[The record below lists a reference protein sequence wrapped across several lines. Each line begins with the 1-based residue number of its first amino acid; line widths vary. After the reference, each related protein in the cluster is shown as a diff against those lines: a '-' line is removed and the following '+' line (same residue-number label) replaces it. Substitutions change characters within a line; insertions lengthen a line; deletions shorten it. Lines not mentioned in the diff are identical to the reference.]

1 MAAGRIKIYR
11 RKTEIAD
18 GRRVER
24 EPELYYSASCEIRS
38 LYGQELYKAL
48 EIRLENT
55 IVFEV
60 RYCRKIK
67 ELQQNLKQFFIEFE
81 GLNYDIYATDFMRN
95 ERQFVQLK
103 ANRTT

>member
-11 RKTEIAD
+11 RIYTMEG
-18 GRRVER
+18 GRKEEK
-24 EPELYYSASCEIRS
+24 EPEQHYEAWCEISS

-55 IVFEV
+55 VVFEV

-67 ELQQNLKQFFIEFE
+67 EMQQRLKEFFIEYE
-81 GLNYDIYATDFMRN
+81 GEKYDVYAIDFRRN
-95 ERQFVQLK
+95 ERQYVQLK
-103 ANRTT
+103 ANRTD

>member
-1 MAAGRIKIYR
+1 MSAGRIRIYR
-11 RKTEIAD
+11 HRYATEG
-18 GRRVER
+18 GRREEK
-24 EPELYYSASCEIRS
+24 EPEYHHEAWCEIGS

-67 ELQQNLKQFFIEFE
+67 EMQHRLKEFFVEYE
-81 GLNYDIYATDFMRN
+81 GEKYDIFAMDFRRN
-95 ERQFVQLK
+95 ERQYVLLK
-103 ANRTT
+103 ANRIG

>member
-1 MAAGRIKIYR
+1 MSAGRIKIYR
-11 RKTEIAD
+11 RRYATES
-18 GRRVER
+18 GRKEAR
-24 EPELYYSASCEIRS
+24 EPERYHEAWCEIGS

-67 ELQQNLKQFFIEFE
+67 EMQQRLKDFFIEYE
-81 GLNYDIYATDFMRN
+81 GERYDIFAMDFRRN
-95 ERQFVQLK
+95 ERQYVQLK
-103 ANRTT
+103 ANRID